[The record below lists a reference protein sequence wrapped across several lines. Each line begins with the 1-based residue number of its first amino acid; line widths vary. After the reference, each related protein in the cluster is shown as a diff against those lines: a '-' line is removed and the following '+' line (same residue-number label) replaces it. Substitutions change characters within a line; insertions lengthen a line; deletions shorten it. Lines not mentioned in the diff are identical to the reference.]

1 VKVALP
7 GGEEVTGE
15 AVGVDASGR
24 LVVSTTAGT
33 RAFGAGDVVHLHP
46 LT

>member
-1 VKVALP
+1 
-7 GGEEVTGE
+7 
-15 AVGVDASGR
+15 VDATGR
-24 LVVSTTAGT
+24 LVVSTDAGT